1 MSIPSKTEIVST
13 TLLAFITFILIGTL
27 LLCRMAGYKVGS
39 EKTRIQ
45 FEKEAISRDFG
56 TYDAEGKFKWRQ
68 SK

>member
-1 MSIPSKTEIVST
+1 MTTPSKTEIANTALLIFIAV
-13 TLLAFITFILIGTL
+13 TLIVTFLV
-27 LLCRMAGYKVGS
+27 CRIAGYKVGS
-39 EKTRIQ
+39 ERTRIQ